1 MSLLPDEIASKTFPR
16 RTRGY
21 DPSQVS
27 AFLQR
32 AAVDYAAA
40 IHRISEVAEDR
51 SWSRRAREELS
62 GGAGRCLLPG
72 PPGRRAGTAG
82 SR

>member
-1 MSLLPDEIASKTFPR
+1 MPRQVSLLPDEIASKTFPR

-32 AAVDYAAA
+32 VAAGYASA
-40 IHRISEVAEDR
+40 IHRIS
-51 SWSRRAREELS
+51 WSRLD
-62 GGAGRCLLPG
+62 
-72 PPGRRAGTAG
+72 GTLTSLAANCA
-82 SR
+82 

>member
-1 MSLLPDEIASKTFPR
+1 MPRQMSLLPDEIAGKSFPR

-32 AAVDYAAA
+32 AAAGYAPA
-40 IHRISEVAEDR
+40 IHHI
-51 SWSRRAREELS
+51 SWSRLH
-62 GGAGRCLLPG
+62 
-72 PPGRRAGTAG
+72 GTLTSLAANCA
-82 SR
+82 